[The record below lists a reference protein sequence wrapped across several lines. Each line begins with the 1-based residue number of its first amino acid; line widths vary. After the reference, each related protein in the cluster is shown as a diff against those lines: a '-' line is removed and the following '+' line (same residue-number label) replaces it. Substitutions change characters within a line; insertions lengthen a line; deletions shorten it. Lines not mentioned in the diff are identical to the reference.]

1 MYSVGCCLCGGGG
14 RASSKLYSHIYRR
27 PGGNVYFPGLTVATH
42 SYSNTPAHSA
52 SLISY
57 FVWLQSGVL
66 AYDIGYICLYCT
78 NILLAHQYCFGVISN
93 LWPRELITN
102 QVWFPRQQIVNPKW
116 LPRQLI
122 TNPKSW
128 PWQQI
133 SNQYWCIMFTLLCQ
147 LWTPHAARCKRQRNY
162 KMSSTQVDKP
172 RQSVHNTSILV
183 GNLLPWSRLWV
194 GDQLPW
200 QPLWVNN
207 LLCIVEIGGNSW
219 STILLS
225 WHLAFINIKSFN
237 KIVLF
242 SDHVY
247 CTGKLELI

>member
-57 FVWLQSGVL
+57 FVWSQSGVL

-128 PWQQI
+128 PRQQI
-133 SNQYWCIMFTLLCQ
+133 SNIDA
-147 LWTPHAARCKRQRNY
+147 LW
-162 KMSSTQVDKP
+162 
-172 RQSVHNTSILV
+172 
-183 GNLLPWSRLWV
+183 
-194 GDQLPW
+194 GD
-200 QPLWVNN
+200 
-207 LLCIVEIGGNSW
+207 CAG
-219 STILLS
+219 
-225 WHLAFINIKSFN
+225 NIKLTFLN
-237 KIVLF
+237 LDIVTHSYF
-242 SDHVY
+242 HIFFYTKTKDKV
-247 CTGKLELI
+247 